1 MHLSEETWQITCIH
15 VHMSCVCVCVC
26 VYGIYTVHVHV
37 SVKDVLSHEVTCPHD
52 KSPCVTGPLVTE

>member
-1 MHLSEETWQITCIH
+1 MHLSEETWQITL
-15 VHMSCVCVCVC
+15 SCVC

>member
-1 MHLSEETWQITCIH
+1 MHLSEETWQITCIL
-15 VHMSCVCVCVC
+15 SCVCVC
-26 VYGIYTVHVHV
+26 GIYTVHVHV